1 MLNPF
6 FLQGSKGE
14 QNLIQDLVNEQIKMY
29 GIDVYYIPRQYSR
42 INTVIREVVESKFDN
57 AYPIEAYV
65 SSYDGYSGQ
74 GTILS
79 KFGIQEL
86 DDLTL
91 VISKERF
98 ENYISP
104 LIKNLPGVELYH
116 RPKEGDLVYFPL
128 GDRLFEIKYVE
139 HESPFYQLQQNY
151 VYELKCELFRYGDEI
166 LSTDIEEIDDN
177 VEREGYIQTYKMVGI
192 GRTALAQAYIGDGSI
207 SYITVTNRGIN
218 YTSAPDVTISQSP
231 LAGGNAV
238 GIATLITGIVD
249 YCDPLGTNYRVQ
261 GVNLINAGYGYT
273 TPPMVN
279 FVGGGGKGAEAFAT
293 ISDGVVR
300 LISLSD
306 QGFGYDTPPTITFI
320 DVADQYYPQVS
331 TFDNQTDT
339 CDTTQIT
346 CDLNSPFATRE
357 ASAIAIVNDQK
368 ITSIQIVDGGEG
380 YKYPPAVQI
389 SSPNLVGVGTFI
401 YNEIVT
407 GSESNVTAR
416 VASWNADTLEIKL
429 KNINGSFKD
438 GEVLVGEDSQ
448 AIYKIL
454 IINTNNIDD
463 PYAQNDDIQLEADR
477 ILDFS
482 EDNPFGTP

>member
-29 GIDVYYIPRQYSR
+29 GIDIYYIPRQYDR
-42 INTVIREVVESKFDN
+42 VNTVIREVVESKFDN

-166 LSTDIEEIDDN
+166 LTTDIEEIDDN
-177 VEREGYIQTYKMVGI
+177 VEKEGYIQTFKMVGI
-192 GRTALAQAYIGDGSI
+192 GRTAVAYSSIGDGSI

-218 YTSAPDVTISQSP
+218 YTSSPTVTISKSP
-231 LAGGNAV
+231 ISGGNAV

-261 GVNLINAGYGYT
+261 GVELVNCGYGYT
-273 TPPMVN
+273 VAPMVN
-279 FVGGGGKGAEAFAT
+279 FIGGGGKGAEAVAT
-293 ISDGVVR
+293 IADGVVR
-300 LISLSD
+300 SITLSD
-306 QGFGYDTPPTITFI
+306 QGFGYDVPPIVSII
-320 DVADQYYPQVS
+320 DVAAQNYTETS
-331 TFDNQTDT
+331 DNQNDT
-339 CDTTQIT
+339 CDDTSIT
-346 CDLNSPFATRE
+346 CDINSPLLATRT
-357 ASAIAIVNDQK
+357 ASAVAVVQNQA
-368 ITSIQIVDGGEG
+368 ITSIRVIDGGEG
-380 YKYPPAVQI
+380 YRYPPAIQI
-389 SSPNLVGVGTFI
+389 SNPNLVGIGTFI

-407 GSESNVTAR
+407 GSTSNTTAR
-416 VASWNADTLEIKL
+416 VASWDADTLEIKL
-429 KNINGSFKD
+429 KNITGAFVN
-438 GEVLVGEDSQ
+438 GEVLVGSESQ
-448 AIYKIL
+448 TTYKIL
-454 IINTNNIDD
+454 TINTNNIDD
-463 PYAQNDDIQLEADR
+463 PYAQNDDIQTEADK

-482 EDNPFGTP
+482 EENPFGIP